1 VVLCKLAYD
10 NNMPTAR
17 IMNSFMEKKYN
28 YIGNRKIRLCNCLVG
43 AVVLMVG

>member
-28 YIGNRKIRLCNCLVG
+28 YIGTERLDFAIVWLE
-43 AVVLMVG
+43 LLS